1 MCMHSKRAKTNQG
14 DIKRETMTWEITMSY
29 TKQALLNTPDE
40 RAQSIS
46 ANGKCLHATNKK
58 SLLQIM
64 WNAKNRTHTIGIH
77 LLSFFSFIGCF
88 FLSCSLQMDINV
100 SIEIVSSNNNN
111 RRMQHHQT
119 NTQKKTRTNRIIWTG
134 EQVNGCLCVIAIA
147 IASEWYNVRLT
158 QILILFVSIENVPI
172 VDWKFEK
179 KWNRMNVLY
188 FTCIQWCTRCDMP
201 FENRSKIWN
210 ALFIASLQ
218 RYCPNIE
225 REWFFPWINAVQN
238 WT

>member
-1 MCMHSKRAKTNQG
+1 MHSKRAKTNQR

-64 WNAKNRTHTIGIH
+64 WNAKNRTHTIH
-77 LLSFFSFIGCF
+77 NWNTFLFIGCF
-88 FLSCSLQMDINV
+88 FLSRSLQMDINV
-100 SIEIVSSNNNN
+100 SHESIETVSSNNNN

-119 NTQKKTRTNRIIWTG
+119 NTQKKTRTNHIIWTG
-134 EQVNGCLCVIAIA
+134 EQVNGCLCVIVIA

-179 KWNRMNVLY
+179 KM
-188 FTCIQWCTRCDMP
+188 
-201 FENRSKIWN
+201 K
-210 ALFIASLQ
+210 
-218 RYCPNIE
+218 PNE
-225 REWFFPWINAVQN
+225 RAVFHMYTMMHSM
-238 WT
+238 WYGIRK